1 MQKREFK
8 MALQLTVRLTDDLA
22 QEVSSLA
29 KRLRLKR
36 SDIVRM
42 ALRKFADELEG
53 EKESHPYEKVKSLL
67 GSVASGIP
75 DLGKNHR
82 KYLLERLKK
91 HA

>member
-1 MQKREFK
+1 MG
-8 MALQLTVRLTDDLA
+8 LQLTVRLTDDLA
-22 QEVSSLA
+22 QEVSALA
-29 KRLRLKR
+29 RRLHLKR

-42 ALRKFADELEG
+42 ALKKFADEFEG
-53 EKESHPYEKVKSLL
+53 EKKTHPYENVKSLL

>member
-1 MQKREFK
+1 
-8 MALQLTVRLTDDLA
+8 MASQVTVRLTDDLA

-29 KRLRLKR
+29 RRLRLKR

-42 ALRKFADELEG
+42 ALKKFSDEFEAKAGL
-53 EKESHPYEKVKSLL
+53 HPYENVKHLIGGL
-67 GSVASGIP
+67 ASGIP